1 MYFYFPIPYYLILD
15 FRWIMQTLSK
25 FIILIR
31 SDNVKIEAY
40 ISNTILLAINLVN
53 GDERNSIWKER
64 NATLQHKVGESKRYV
79 TQTLM
84 V

>member
-1 MYFYFPIPYYLILD
+1 MYLHFAISYYSILD
-15 FRWIMQTLSK
+15 FSWIMQTLSN

-31 SDNVKIEAY
+31 SDNVKMEAY
-40 ISNTILLAINLVN
+40 ISNTILLAINLVY